1 MWNWRLKKDRSR
13 RPKNVNLDARIEH
26 LENRALLAGN
36 VVASLN
42 GTHLTLTGDTA
53 DNAVEIAVN
62 GNQVQVRGLNNTT
75 INGGTAVFVAA
86 ANTDTL
92 TGNVLINLGDGND
105 AAVFARNVKLSG
117 SVSVVGGN
125 GNDALSSTGATFNR
139 NVAFLGGPGND
150 TFSLQDST
158 TNAAILIYGEAGN
171 DLISLTDMTVNGPV
185 IIKGHAGDDGVSLNN
200 VTGTGSIGI
209 ETGRGEDDVTV
220 RNSTLNGTL
229 VIKTRQGQDAV
240 MLDENTFNGIVS
252 INTGR
257 SNDALDV
264 RDRNTFNKPMHVL
277 MGDSRRNEF
286 GDIPNGDQTN
296 IATQNVFNAGRRV
309 RSEEGTTIPTAVN
322 NRFDQATTGLIARAT
337 AADTAATSLAGM
349 TLTSAATSSRS
360 IQSTGGVLVT
370 KDANVT
376 VSGKTLPGAT
386 VTLDTDNDGQFDD
399 ATLTAD
405 NSGNY
410 SSVVVVTRKDLYTS
424 DSTANDELTGLQTIR
439 VRSTLTGVGTTD
451 SSVTVDYVKNTVVQF
466 TSALGTFEVE
476 MFDSQAPTTV
486 QNFETYM
493 NSGRY
498 TNSIIH
504 RSIDN
509 FVIQG
514 GGFTVNN
521 GVINNVATQAAITGE
536 FNAARGNIKGTMS
549 MAHTGDP
556 NSGTSQWFINLKT
569 NSDLDDFNGKRH
581 TVFGRVVGNGQ
592 TVVDAIGALN
602 QEDLSQESGSSALTD
617 VPLRNAFTEFSRTLT
632 GTVSTTAN
640 STTITGVG
648 TKFTT
653 ELKGALSGLRS
664 RIQINGQ
671 SFFVANIDSDTQLT
685 VSAAPAF
692 AVSGVTA
699 KSDFNDAD
707 FARFTKVEE
716 VLA

>member
-13 RPKNVNLDARIEH
+13 RAKNLNLDARVEH
-26 LENRALLAGN
+26 LESRSLLAGN

-42 GTHLTLTGDTA
+42 GSHLTLTGDTA
-53 DNAVEIAVN
+53 DNTVEIAVN
-62 GNQVQVRGLNNTT
+62 GNEVQVRGLNSTT

-92 TGNVLINLGDGND
+92 TGNVLINLGNGND
-105 AAVFARNVKLSG
+105 SAVFARNVKLNG
-117 SVSVVGGN
+117 LVSVVGGN
-125 GNDALSSTGATFNR
+125 GNDSLSSTGATFNR
-139 NVAFLGGPGND
+139 NVAFLGGAGND

-158 TNAAILIYGEAGN
+158 TNAALLIYGEAGN

-200 VTGTGSIGI
+200 VSGTGSIGM
-209 ETGRGEDDVTV
+209 ETGLGEDDVTV
-220 RNSTLNGTL
+220 RNSTLGGTL

-252 INTGR
+252 VNTGR
-257 SNDALDV
+257 SNDALDI
-264 RDRNTFNKPMHVL
+264 RDKNTFNKPLHVL
-277 MGDSRRNEF
+277 MGDSRRNEN
-286 GDIPNGDQTN
+286 GDITNGDQAN
-296 IATQNVFNAGRRV
+296 IATQNIFNAGKRI
-309 RSEEGTTIPTAVN
+309 RSEEGSTIPTAVN

-337 AADTAATSLAGM
+337 AADTAATTLAGM
-349 TLTSAATSSRS
+349 TLTSTATSSKS
-360 IQSTGGVLVT
+360 IQSTGNVLVT

-376 VSGKTLPGAT
+376 ISGATLPGAT

-405 NSGNY
+405 SSGNY
-410 SSVVVVTRKDLYTS
+410 STVVVVTRKDLYTS
-424 DSTANDELTGLQTIR
+424 DATANDELTGLQTIK

-476 MFDSQAPTTV
+476 MFDSQAPITV

-493 NSGRY
+493 TSGRY

-514 GGFTVNN
+514 GGFTSNN
-521 GVINNVATQAAITGE
+521 GVLNSINTDAAITGE
-536 FNAARGNIKGTMS
+536 FNAARGNIKGTIS

-569 NSDLDDFNGKRH
+569 NSDLDDFTGKRH
-581 TVFGRVVGNGQ
+581 TVFGRVVGSGQ

-602 QEDLSQESGSSALTD
+602 QEDLVAETGSSALSD
-617 VPLRNAFTEFSRTLT
+617 VPLRTAFTEFSRPLT

-640 STTITGVG
+640 STTVTGVG
-648 TKFTT
+648 TKFLT
-653 ELKGALSGLRS
+653 ELKGALTGLRS

-671 SFFVANIDSDTQLT
+671 AFFVASVDSDTQLT
-685 VSAAPAF
+685 VSVAPTF
-692 AVSGVTA
+692 AVSSVTA
-699 KSDFNDAD
+699 KSDFNDSD
-707 FARFTKVEE
+707 FARFTKIEE

>member
-13 RPKNVNLDARIEH
+13 RAKNVNLDARVEH
-26 LENRALLAGN
+26 LESRSLLAGN

-42 GTHLTLTGDTA
+42 GSHLTITGDTA

-62 GNQVQVRGLNNTT
+62 GNEVQVRGLNSTT

-92 TGNVLINLGDGND
+92 TGNVLINLGNGND
-105 AAVFARNVKLSG
+105 SAVFARNVKLNG
-117 SVSVVGGN
+117 LVSVLGGN
-125 GNDALSSTGATFNR
+125 GNDSLSSTGATFNR
-139 NVAFLGGPGND
+139 NVAFLGGPGTD

-158 TNAAILIYGEAGN
+158 TNGALLIYGEAGS

-185 IIKGHAGDDGVSLNN
+185 IIKGHAGDDGVSFNN
-200 VTGTGSIGI
+200 VSGTGSIGI
-209 ETGRGEDDVTV
+209 ETGLGEDDVTV
-220 RNSTLNGTL
+220 RNSTLGGTL
-229 VIKTRQGQDAV
+229 VVKTRQGQDAV
-240 MLDENTFNGIVS
+240 MMDENTFNGIVS
-252 INTGR
+252 VNTGR
-257 SNDALDV
+257 SNDALDL
-264 RDRNTFNKPMHVL
+264 RDKNTFNKALHVL
-277 MGDSRRNEF
+277 MGDSRQNEI
-286 GDIPNGDQTN
+286 GDITSGDQVN
-296 IATQNVFNAGRRV
+296 VATQNVFNAGRRI
-309 RSEEGTTIPTAVN
+309 RREEGSTIPTAVN

-349 TLTSAATSSRS
+349 ALSATASSS
-360 IQSTGGVLVT
+360 KSLQSTRSVLVT

-376 VSGKTLPGAT
+376 VSGTTLPGST

-405 NSGNY
+405 SSGNY
-410 SSVVVVTRKDLYTS
+410 STVVVVTRKDLYTT
-424 DSTANDELTGLQTIR
+424 DATANDELTGLQTIK
-439 VRSTLTGVGTTD
+439 VRSALTGVGTAD

-476 MFDSQAPTTV
+476 MFDSQAPITV

-493 NSGRY
+493 TSGRY

-514 GGFTVNN
+514 GGFTSNN
-521 GVINNVATQAAITGE
+521 GVINSVNTDAAITGE
-536 FNAARGNIKGTMS
+536 FNAARGNIKGTIS

-569 NSDLDDFNGKRH
+569 NSDLDDFTGKRH
-581 TVFGRVVGNGQ
+581 TVFGRVVGSGQ

-602 QEDLSQESGSSALTD
+602 QEDLSAETGSSALTD
-617 VPLRNAFTEFSRTLT
+617 VPLRTTFTEFSRTLT

-640 STTITGVG
+640 STTVTGVG
-648 TKFTT
+648 TKFLT
-653 ELKGALSGLRS
+653 ELKGALTGLRS

-671 SFFVANIDSDTQLT
+671 AFFVASVDSDTQLT
-685 VSAAPAF
+685 VSAAPTF
-692 AVSGVTA
+692 AVSSVTA
-699 KSDFNDAD
+699 KSDLNDSD
-707 FARFTKVEE
+707 FARFTKIEE